1 MLIGDLLKN
10 SAKKFPEKIAVVLGQ
25 KELSFKELNEKSNK
39 VANALLDVNLP
50 KATNLAILS
59 ANHFDYPAI
68 YFGAAKSGYVLAH
81 LSTRFT
87 NDELV
92 NVINKTD
99 IGLIFVHGDV
109 IDNLLKIKNRIPGLS
124 RIIVF
129 GHNKPFE
136 GNFSSLQDFINPGS
150 KSEPNVSISPSD
162 AFAITYTG
170 GTTGFPKG
178 VVVNHASRIIGSV
191 RAEREFNM
199 SPHDVNCCSTPLF
212 HIAGLFVW
220 FQTSIKM
227 GCTCV
232 MLPAW
237 DPEKFIDL
245 VEKNHV
251 TGAFLVPTQINSIIN
266 HPKFSENRLRNW
278 RYCSHGGA
286 PTSKAQ
292 LERMHE
298 KLPRVIWEEQY
309 GQSEAGNLTIRPS
322 KYSLKKAGSVGK
334 PFSDLDLAIFGN
346 DNEKLPIGRSG
357 EVVTKGV
364 QTMMYYYGDP
374 DQTKDVFT
382 SEGWLKTGDI
392 GYFDEDGFLYL
403 VDRSKDMI
411 ISGGE
416 NIFPTEIENLLYK
429 HPNVSECAVFGIPDD
444 YWGESPKAYVVL
456 KEGGSITESELIDFC
471 RSNIA
476 RYKTP
481 KAIKFVY
488 ELPKTAVGKIQKNI
502 LRDPYWIGRERD
514 I

>member
-1 MLIGDLLKN
+1 
-10 SAKKFPEKIAVVLGQ
+10 
-25 KELSFKELNEKSNK
+25 
-39 VANALLDVNLP
+39 
-50 KATNLAILS
+50 
-59 ANHFDYPAI
+59 
-68 YFGAAKSGYVLAH
+68 
-81 LSTRFT
+81 
-87 NDELV
+87 
-92 NVINKTD
+92 
-99 IGLIFVHGDV
+99 
-109 IDNLLKIKNRIPGLS
+109 
-124 RIIVF
+124 
-129 GHNKPFE
+129 
-136 GNFSSLQDFINPGS
+136 
-150 KSEPNVSISPSD
+150 
-162 AFAITYTG
+162 
-170 GTTGFPKG
+170 
-178 VVVNHASRIIGSV
+178 
-191 RAEREFNM
+191 
-199 SPHDVNCCSTPLF
+199 
-212 HIAGLFVW
+212 
-220 FQTSIKM
+220 
-227 GCTCV
+227 
-232 MLPAW
+232 
-237 DPEKFIDL
+237 
-245 VEKNHV
+245 
-251 TGAFLVPTQINSIIN
+251 
-266 HPKFSENRLRNW
+266 
-278 RYCSHGGA
+278 
-286 PTSKAQ
+286 
-292 LERMHE
+292 MHE